1 MPTFYFLYTY
11 LVMKVTYVVLTSFLT
26 LKSFTKICL
35 LLRKDGRDNRA
46 RDGLLGFM
54 LDETAN
60 KTEYEAWPDERGLI
74 RTPNHANFN
83 C

>member
-11 LVMKVTYVVLTSFLT
+11 LVMKVTYVVTSFLT
-26 LKSFTKICL
+26 LKSFTKIYL
-35 LLRKDGRDNRA
+35 LLRKSERYNKA

-60 KTEYEAWPDERGLI
+60 KTEYEARPDKRGLI